1 MENNQDAPAKTR
13 CCSTDPAHR
22 GSKRR
27 CAGKL
32 LGTVIVLGLVA
43 GVAFCAGTKFPQAST
58 APGAKLASQEID
70 KIPVLHP

>member
-13 CCSTDPAHR
+13 CCSTDPARR
-22 GSKRR
+22 GSKRC

-70 KIPVLHP
+70 MTPVLHP